1 MTLHSAASCY
11 PDNPTL
17 SEQQLMASWVDM
29 FQATITC
36 PSCREHFEQA
46 LRAYRNMYPSM
57 MNSRKDFVLCTF
69 RIHNSVNRRINKPI
83 YPTVKACFEALKTNV
98 KTRSA
103 REYRQAYLNHIRRF
117 WRTMQDISG
126 ITAIKK
132 IAEMSKIEVE
142 YFERR
147 DNNFEKEFEEDNV
160 LLHPRALD
168 AVGSEPP
175 PPIRIDT
182 RTLPRFSLFGGRFSH
197 R

>member
-1 MTLHSAASCY
+1 
-11 PDNPTL
+11 
-17 SEQQLMASWVDM
+17 
-29 FQATITC
+29 
-36 PSCREHFEQA
+36 
-46 LRAYRNMYPSM
+46 
-57 MNSRKDFVLCTF
+57 
-69 RIHNSVNRRINKPI
+69 
-83 YPTVKACFEALKTNV
+83 
-98 KTRSA
+98 
-103 REYRQAYLNHIRRF
+103 
-117 WRTMQDISG
+117 MQDISG

-142 YFERR
+142 YFQSR

-168 AVGSEPP
+168 EVGSEPP